1 MQIQPTESVS
11 LVPPESPVCVIL
23 RHHGEVI
30 GVGTASV
37 GSRNPVAE
45 SARNAFKEVSS
56 NNIVRRLD
64 SELRKFAMATV
75 SIELELGA
83 KPEPSPSKNLDRI
96 SQSINKGI
104 DGVAVRKGGKW
115 ALRLPAEL
123 RLAPNQNTAITL
135 ESLCIEVGVHPATA
149 LSRHLSPSDDVTLYT
164 FPTITIVQDR
174 VDAPIRRLVRGD
186 EIVDATEITI
196 TTINH
201 TADLIATHLI
211 TCTNDTGL
219 VVGGYQPETDS
230 LAPPH
235 ATVLIQVLVATALDA
250 YLSNEFAANKDDAMA
265 ATASILANISDRF
278 ADDSVIEDS
287 VAAAIVILG
296 NSNNQL
302 QNSMRTL
309 YDRCE
314 QQVLFSCHQ
323 LVHENS
329 LTKKPHVISMLA
341 DAAAS
346 IAVSGNDSTINE
358 LAQKMCTTCIRT
370 IPLESQIATIPW
382 LVDAMSKVFDQGL
395 QKKSMQQLLSLAI
408 SSQINDEGD
417 LFGGFSL
424 VSGGSTVADAR
435 GVRMLP
441 MLALFA
447 QSPNPSQSN
456 AIQALTK
463 SLRFVMQLTT
473 RSQRASRFSNPSL
486 SRGGVR
492 AATWDAS
499 MPTEVSAMALLGVSR
514 AIKAFKVASKA
525 H

>member
-1 MQIQPTESVS
+1 
-11 LVPPESPVCVIL
+11 VCVIL
-23 RHHGEVI
+23 RHHGGVI

-37 GSRNPVAE
+37 GSSNPVAE
-45 SARNAFKEVSS
+45 SARNAFKEVSD

-64 SELRKFAMATV
+64 PELRKFAMATV

-104 DGVAVRKGGKW
+104 DGVAVRKRGKW

-164 FPTITIVQDR
+164 FPTITIVQDSIGE
-174 VDAPIRRLVRGD
+174 PIRRLVRGD
-186 EIVDATEITI
+186 EIVDAIEITM

-211 TCTNDTGL
+211 TCTNDAGL

-235 ATVLIQVLVATALDA
+235 ATVFVQILVATALDA

-265 ATASILANISDRF
+265 ATANILAYISNRF
-278 ADDSVIEDS
+278 ADDSIIADS

-302 QNSMRTL
+302 QKNMHTL

-314 QQVLFSCHQ
+314 QQVLDVCHQ
-323 LVHENS
+323 LVHENNV
-329 LTKKPHVISMLA
+329 TKKPHVISMLA

-346 IAVSGNDSTINE
+346 IAVNGKDPTVNE
-358 LAQKMCTTCIRT
+358 LAQKMCATCIRT

-382 LVDAMSKVFDQGL
+382 LVDAVSKVFDQGL
-395 QKKSMQQLLSLAI
+395 QKSSMQQLLSLAI
-408 SSQINDEGD
+408 SSQINEEGD

-424 VSGGSTVADAR
+424 VSGDSTVTDAR

-447 QSPNPSQSN
+447 QLPNPSQSK
-456 AIQALTK
+456 AIPALK
-463 SLRFVMQLTT
+463 NSLRFVMQLTT
-473 RSQRASRFSNPSL
+473 RSQRASRFSNPTL
-486 SRGGVR
+486 SKGGVR

-514 AIKAFKVASKA
+514 AIKAFKVASGA
-525 H
+525 R